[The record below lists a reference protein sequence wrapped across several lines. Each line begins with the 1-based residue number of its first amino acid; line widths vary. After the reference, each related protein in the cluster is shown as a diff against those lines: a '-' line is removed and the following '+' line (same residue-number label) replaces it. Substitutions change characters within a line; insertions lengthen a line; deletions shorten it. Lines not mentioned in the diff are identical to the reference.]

1 MDIPK
6 KTLNDGVEIPML
18 GFGTWQLEGEKCV
31 KAVKM
36 ALELG
41 YRHIDG
47 AYAYW
52 NHKQVGEGIGSFPR
66 EELFITSKL
75 WRDFH
80 SPDLV
85 EKCLDESLSDLGM
98 DYLDLFLIH
107 WPERSKSISSILEQ
121 MFKLKEKGKIKS
133 VGVCN
138 ATIHHIQ
145 DIYDD
150 GLTIS
155 VNQIEYHPFLNQ
167 SAILDF
173 CNSKDIAVT
182 AYSPIAQG
190 AVHKNSE
197 IQKIAENHKKTPA
210 QVSLRWLYQ
219 KGIIVIP
226 KSTTRDHIAEN
237 LGIFDFEL
245 TKDEMSIIDSLHT
258 GTRIVNPDFNE
269 FDY

>member
-1 MDIPK
+1 MEIPK
-6 KTLNDGVEIPML
+6 KKLNDGVEIPIL

-31 KAVKM
+31 NAVKM

-66 EELFITSKL
+66 ENFFMTSKL

-85 EKCLDESLSDLGM
+85 EKCLDETLKDLKM
-98 DYLDLFLIH
+98 DYIDLFLIH
-107 WPERSKSISSILEQ
+107 WPERKKSISSILEQ
-121 MFKLKEKGKIKS
+121 MYKLKDKGKIRS
-133 VGVCN
+133 IGVCN

-145 DIYDD
+145 DIYSD

-155 VNQIEYHPFLNQ
+155 NNQIEYHPFFNQ
-167 SAILDF
+167 NDVLEF
-173 CNSKDIAVT
+173 CKKQNIAVT
-182 AYSPIAQG
+182 GYSPIAQG
-190 AVHKNSE
+190 AVFRNETIK
-197 IQKIAENHKKTPA
+197 KIASDHNKTPA
-210 QVSLRWLYQ
+210 QVSLKWLIQ
-219 KGIIVIP
+219 KDIIVIP
-226 KSTTRDHIAEN
+226 KGSSKDHISEN
-237 LGIFDFEL
+237 LNIFDFKL
-245 TKDEMSIIDSLHT
+245 TDDEMVKIEQLHS
-258 GTRIVNPDFNE
+258 GKRRIHPDFNE